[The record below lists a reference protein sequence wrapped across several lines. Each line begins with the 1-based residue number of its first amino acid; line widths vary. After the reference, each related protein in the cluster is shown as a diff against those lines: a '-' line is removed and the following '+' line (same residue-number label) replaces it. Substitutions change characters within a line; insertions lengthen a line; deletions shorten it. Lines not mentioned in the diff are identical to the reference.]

1 MLRHTFATQLVNAGC
16 RVTTIQALLGHKR
29 LNSTMVYAR
38 VHDQTVA
45 RDYFE
50 AMAVIEERLATHLNQ
65 KHDQQSHTN
74 GHYPGVNGNADK
86 LLRLVSALQ
95 AEPLTE
101 GQQVVVKELQQGL
114 EALTDSLN
122 GTPKQIDQ
130 IVNEQQMEQGL
141 PLP

>member
-50 AMAVIEERLATHLNQ
+50 AMAVIEKRLAAQ
-65 KHDQQSHTN
+65 PRQEARQQADSN
-74 GHYPGVNGNADK
+74 GHHPGLNGNAIK
-86 LLRLVSALQ
+86 LLRLVSAL
-95 AEPLTE
+95 EVESLTE
-101 GQQVVVKELQQGL
+101 KQQAVVAELQQEL
-114 EALTDSLN
+114 FALAA
-122 GTPKQIDQ
+122 
-130 IVNEQQMEQGL
+130 
-141 PLP
+141 